1 MYWRGN
7 QESLEL
13 SFLKD
18 LFPHKGKEFE
28 QWVWS
33 PVMMGYWI
41 LGYTQR
47 RSCLWVK
54 ILPRQPNRD
63 GRHRKQICW
72 WSCPICPIWRYA
84 LVDTCGWVLSEL
96 HCHVGR
102 GAAPAPPL
110 QRSASKDPDI
120 HISPNPH
127 LASPHPT
134 ATSHFAAAVLRG
146 WDYILWSLSLA
157 ILLLVGNC
165 HDVKMKLWMVSFLK
179 WYLFGKLSGRHIRTQ
194 QCDRT
199 VVAGETDKLR
209 AVSYPFKNMRKL
221 TGTFLWRILPGAMF
235 LWQQWSTKPGN
246 FLNLHFTSNLTQIAY
261 LTNYWR
267 PGTKR

>member
-63 GRHRKQICW
+63 GRHIKQICC
-72 WSCPICPIWRYA
+72 WSCWFVNSGSNA
-84 LVDTCGWVLSEL
+84 LFEDVLGWYLRLSVVRITL
-96 HCHVGR
+96 SCR
-102 GAAPAPPL
+102 TRCSSGASIAALSIKGSWYSYFSKPSPRLAP
-110 QRSASKDPDI
+110 S
-120 HISPNPH
+120 
-127 LASPHPT
+127 
-134 ATSHFAAAVLRG
+134 
-146 WDYILWSLSLA
+146 YILQPVCCSSQ
-157 ILLLVGNC
+157 LLWVGFWGPEIVASSC
-165 HDVKMKLWMVSFLK
+165 THLRHAHVMKVI
-179 WYLFGKLSGRHIRTQ
+179 YI
-194 QCDRT
+194 
-199 VVAGETDKLR
+199 
-209 AVSYPFKNMRKL
+209 N
-221 TGTFLWRILPGAMF
+221 I
-235 LWQQWSTKPGN
+235 
-246 FLNLHFTSNLTQIAY
+246 
-261 LTNYWR
+261 
-267 PGTKR
+267 

>member
-47 RSCLWVK
+47 RSCFWVK
-54 ILPRQPNRD
+54 ILPRQPS
-63 GRHRKQICW
+63 KQRRPPYKADLLLVVLVCQVRLKR
-72 WSCPICPIWRYA
+72 PIWRYA

-179 WYLFGKLSGRHIRTQ
+179 WYFFWQ
-194 QCDRT
+194 
-199 VVAGETDKLR
+199 VE
-209 AVSYPFKNMRKL
+209 
-221 TGTFLWRILPGAMF
+221 
-235 LWQQWSTKPGN
+235 WQQTHSHTALG
-246 FLNLHFTSNLTQIAY
+246 
-261 LTNYWR
+261 
-267 PGTKR
+267 